1 MCIHLNLFSYH
12 FYYLAQQ
19 MHLMMVVVRVRV
31 CVPRTQVEKRVYQV
45 VLVLSYGLGGG
56 EN

>member
-45 VLVLSYGLGGG
+45 VLVVSYGLAGG